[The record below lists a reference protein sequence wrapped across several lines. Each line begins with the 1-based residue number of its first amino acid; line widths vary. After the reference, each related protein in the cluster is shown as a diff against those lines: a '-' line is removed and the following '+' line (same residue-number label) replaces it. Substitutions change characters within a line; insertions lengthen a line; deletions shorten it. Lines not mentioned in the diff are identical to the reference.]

1 MAGDGEV
8 FLWTT
13 YLYAVHVGG
22 VLGGPGFSGPLTTVL
37 LIREA
42 ASVDFEIQPLHPD
55 RLGGLSTV
63 GFISIRT
70 TLLYSSGSLFLPL
83 LFELSTGSVRQ
94 GVIYSFGL
102 IYILSIVVSFVYT
115 TTVINRKAAEV
126 QRDVLEQLRTEY
138 SRLGTEI
145 DTESDGSL
153 TEVNRRL
160 QQQQVRSGYD
170 DDNNVRLYPFEVDTL
185 VQLAGSELLP
195 VALLVLELYV
205 DSAII

>member
-1 MAGDGEV
+1 M
-8 FLWTT
+8 
-13 YLYAVHVGG
+13 
-22 VLGGPGFSGPLTTVL
+22 
-37 LIREA
+37 
-42 ASVDFEIQPLHPD
+42 
-55 RLGGLSTV
+55 
-63 GFISIRT
+63 
-70 TLLYSSGSLFLPL
+70 
-83 LFELSTGSVRQ
+83 
-94 GVIYSFGL
+94 
-102 IYILSIVVSFVYT
+102 YT

-153 TEVNRRL
+153 TKVNRRL

-185 VQLAGSELLP
+185 VQLAGSVLLP